1 MYANAKMVAEIQ
13 KYVKISPSVA
23 KALGSVDRAFFVPP
37 SLKNKA
43 YSLDPLPLE
52 DSQWISSPLTVA
64 IMSESLLPDGGES
77 VLEVGCGS
85 GYQAMVLSH
94 LFKYVYTIERIEPL
108 IIEAKRRF
116 HLLNA
121 HNIFAKLDDGQN
133 GWIQNAPFDAVIF
146 SACARE
152 IPSPLVAQLK
162 EGGILLAPMFDKYNA
177 TQQHITRFV
186 KQNGVLGAPLVI
198 TQCSFVDVC
207 DGIVSSRSNG
217 V

>member
-1 MYANAKMVAEIQ
+1 MYANTKMVAEIQ
-13 KYVKISPSVA
+13 KYVKLSPSVT
-23 KALGSVDRAFFVPP
+23 KALGSVDRSFFVPP
-37 SLKNKA
+37 GLKNKA

-64 IMSESLLPDGGES
+64 IMTESLLPNGGES

-94 LFKYVYTIERIEPL
+94 LFRYVYTIERIEPL
-108 IIEAKRRF
+108 LIEAKRRF

-121 HNIFAKLDDGQN
+121 HNIFAKLGDGQN
-133 GWIQNAPFDAVIF
+133 GWMEYAPFDAVIF

-152 IPSPLVAQLK
+152 IPSCLVSQLK
-162 EGGILLAPMFDKYNA
+162 EGGILLAPMSDGDP
-177 TQQHITRFV
+177 TQQRITRFV

-198 TQCSFVDVC
+198 TQCSFVNVC
-207 DGIVSSRSNG
+207 DGIVSARAHG

>member
-13 KYVKISPSVA
+13 KCVKLSPSVA

-37 SLKNKA
+37 SLGSRA

-64 IMSESLLPDGGES
+64 IMSESLLAEGGES

-108 IIEAKRRF
+108 LIEAKRRF

-121 HNIFAKLDDGQN
+121 HNIFAKFDDGQN
-133 GWIQNAPFDAVIF
+133 GWIEHAPFDAILF

-152 IPSPLVAQLK
+152 IPPALVAQLK
-162 EGGILLAPMFDKYNA
+162 EGGILLAPIFDESNA
-177 TQQHITRFV
+177 AGQRITRFV
-186 KQNGVLGAPLVI
+186 KQNGVLGTPLVI
-198 TQCSFVDVC
+198 TQCSFVNVC
-207 DGIVSSRSNG
+207 NGIVPYRTQG

>member
-13 KYVKISPSVA
+13 QYVKISPSVA
-23 KALGSVDRAFFVPP
+23 RALGSVDRAFFVPP

-52 DSQWISSPLTVA
+52 DWQWISSPITVA
-64 IMSESLLPDGGES
+64 IMTESLLPNGGES

-85 GYQAMVLSH
+85 GYQAMVLSQ
-94 LFKYVYTIERIEPL
+94 LFRYVYTIERIEQL
-108 IIEAKRRF
+108 LIEAKRRF

-121 HNIFAKLDDGQN
+121 HNVFAKLDDGQN
-133 GWIQNAPFDAVIF
+133 GWAQHAPFDAVIF

-152 IPSPLVAQLK
+152 IPTSLISQLK
-162 EGGILLAPMFDKYNA
+162 DGGILLAPMCKEGD
-177 TQQHITRFV
+177 TEQSITRFV

-198 TQCSFVDVC
+198 TQCSFVDVRN
-207 DGIVSSRSNG
+207 GIVSYRAQGS
-217 V
+217 